1 MRLKAFIICIL
12 LSFAAAAQQ
21 PAPSAARTE
30 LENRRKQI
38 MEAIKQTEEQL
49 DATKKNKNA
58 TMGQLRAL
66 QAKLAERQRLIG
78 NINDEIGEI
87 NNSIQQSSKEVLTLR
102 QQLEQ
107 YKMRYAQSLRY
118 AYETRSSYDMMAFL
132 FSSNDFNDAVRRIRY
147 LKKFRDYRKEQVE
160 QIRQTQNQIQNKIG
174 VLNNQKNQK
183 DQLLST
189 QVQQKQVFEKE
200 TNETNEVVKDLKGQ
214 EKQLMAEIERNRKAA
229 AKVNKAIS
237 DVIRREIEA
246 ERRKAEEEER
256 KRQEEERRKLLMVG
270 PSNTLPPPSNNNGH
284 PANGN
289 TKGNVTVNNNAANN
303 ANNNAGG
310 NVAATRPVPRTNVPA
325 KPAPAYNLSIT
336 PEAMA
341 LSNSFENNHGR
352 LPWPV
357 EKGFIS
363 DQFGRHPHP
372 VYEKVMIENNGIDI
386 RTTPGASARA
396 IFDGKVVNVF
406 SVTGDSWIVIVSHGR
421 YYSVYNGLSKVYV
434 KKDQAVHTKEV
445 IGTVGNNDEGEP
457 TINLQIWKDQGKGSQ
472 VKIDPTPWI
481 AR

>member
-1 MRLKAFIICIL
+1 MRLKALIICIL
-12 LSFAAAAQQ
+12 LPFVVMAQQ
-21 PAPSAARTE
+21 PQPSAARAE
-30 LENRRKQI
+30 LENKRKQI
-38 MEAIKQTEEQL
+38 MEAIKQTEDQL
-49 DATKKNKNA
+49 EATKKNKNA
-58 TMGQLRAL
+58 TIGQLRAL

-87 NNSIQQSSKEVLTLR
+87 NSSIQQSSKEVLTLK
-102 QQLEQ
+102 QQLER

-118 AYETRSSYDMMAFL
+118 AYETRSSYDMMAFI
-132 FSSNDFNDAVRRIRY
+132 FASNDFNDAMRRIKY

-160 QIRQTQNQIQNKIG
+160 QIRKTQTQLEDKIG

-183 DQLLST
+183 DQLLNT

-200 TNETNEVVKDLKGQ
+200 TNETNAVVKDLKGQ
-214 EKQLMAEIERNRKAA
+214 EKQLMGEIEKNRKAA
-229 AKVNKAIS
+229 AKVNRAIS
-237 DVIRREIEA
+237 EVIRREIEA

-256 KRQEEERRKLLMVG
+256 KRQEEEKRRLLMVG
-270 PSNTLPPPSNNNGH
+270 PSNTLPPPNTSNGKTT
-284 PANGN
+284 AGN
-289 TKGNVTVNNNAANN
+289 AKGGIAVNNNAGNTVANN
-303 ANNNAGG
+303 TANN
-310 NVAATRPVPRTNVPA
+310 VSATRAQPHATAPTRPA
-325 KPAPAYNLSIT
+325 ANLSLT
-336 PEAMA
+336 PEAQA

-372 VYEKVMIENNGIDI
+372 VYEKVMVENNGIDI
-386 RTTPGASARA
+386 RTTAGATARA
-396 IFDGKVVNVF
+396 IFEGKVVNVF

-434 KKDQAVHTKEV
+434 KKDQEVHTKES
-445 IGTVGNNDEGEP
+445 IGVVGNNDEGEP
-457 TINLQIWKDQGKGSQ
+457 TINLQIWKDQGKGAGQ
-472 VKIDPTPWI
+472 IKIDPAPWI